1 MTPLRVHLSDRD
13 PLDAKPA
20 AKAAPDEPPTKT
32 RPERPK
38 AAVAPAVYLAEDI
51 QVLIGVSPVTL
62 DRMIAAGAFPAPFTP
77 RRKKR
82 RWLRRSVDQW
92 LDAEAERSPR
102 GRRR

>member
-1 MTPLRVHLSDRD
+1 MNTLRVRTA
-13 PLDAKPA
+13 PLDAEPA
-20 AKAAPDEPPTKT
+20 ANAAPDAKT
-32 RPERPK
+32 RTERPK

-62 DRMIAAGAFPAPFTP
+62 DRMIAAGVFPPPFTP